1 MLKIISFL
9 VAIKNDILD
18 KIESI
23 LGVSFGSY
31 IFYRLNIPLK
41 HIASSPD
48 GIGMLVTREL
58 IHLAFAI
65 IASAIITTIT
75 HIIKVEI
82 TEWYKNFKN
91 KP

>member
-1 MLKIISFL
+1 MIKVLIFL
-9 VAIKNDILD
+9 QAIKNALID

-31 IFYRLNIPLK
+31 VFFRLNIPLRQIT
-41 HIASSPD
+41 HSHDSMD
-48 GIGMLVTREL
+48 MLVKREL

-65 IASAIITTIT
+65 IASIIITCVT
-75 HIIKVEI
+75 HIVKVEV

-91 KP
+91 KS